1 MTLYSDLFYD
11 RTIST
16 SGLSAFFNF
25 NETPGWRSDSLLG
38 ASAAFMSVK
47 PWDYAPTGA
56 FRNALVFDGHQ
67 SIRHVRMDNA
77 PKTEAPETKSIALR
91 FKADDVSP
99 DRTQILLETGDGHNG
114 LNIYLQGDQ
123 LVVGAWSKGVWSS
136 FLTRQMPA
144 DGAWHQVAFSYES
157 GPSGSQFR
165 AFFDGELFG
174 ESEAGALGA
183 FASHITL
190 GGTSGGTK
198 IDGGQLPGGNRF
210 AGQIDE
216 LTVFDRA
223 LSDTEIALMAT
234 ETPVLLTGTPE
245 DDELVGTDA
254 HEIID
259 ALSGNDW
266 VRADGGD
273 DVVEGGEGND
283 RLEGGDGRDE
293 LSGGS
298 GNDHLL
304 GGHDSDLLFGGEGY
318 DILRG
323 QGGDDHLI
331 GGDGSDRLIGG
342 SGNDQLDGGDD
353 NDALTGDAGD
363 DRLDGGGGDGDTA
376 IYSGEMALY
385 EIGMEGDMTFVFA
398 LGTDEGTDT
407 LVNMERME
415 FADGALTLNP
425 DTGEWEKEED
435 PGDPGG
441 DPDPDPE
448 PVEGASPSVGINLAT
463 INDYNGQGAFLDLMR
478 TARDWGSIDD
488 SYQRNNGDQ
497 TGILSFDEN
506 GWVATID
513 APDVIAYYTPIMTD
527 LDGNGAS
534 FQAGRYVVRYEGEGT
549 LGIDASFGDS
559 PGAAVVVESE
569 PGRMVFDYTPG
580 AGTVR
585 LYVAELPDD
594 PANYVRDI
602 EVVFEPYEPLL
613 DQGEIY
619 SPDFLE
625 SLEGFNSIRFMN
637 WMNVNHEAANWA
649 DDGAVFHAPDVGDML
664 SPDYYT
670 SSRAALEH
678 GTEGIPVELM
688 VELANKTG
696 TDPWFTIPFGATN
709 AYIEAFGTYVRDNLN
724 PDLKAYFEY
733 GNEVW
738 NTTFASTWEAWSL
751 GEELFGEDTWNPGQ
765 QYYAVDAARMSHIL
779 QTLWGDDPGDQLITV
794 LSKQTT
800 DNPALLDL
808 MMQAPDFVA
817 LGEDVPEQFAAIA
830 GLSPHEVGFDTLGIT
845 SYFHTDFRDNKE
857 DVMAMVPNGTDAEWA
872 DVFDRMINGEDGLM
886 ERAAVWTGIAEDAE
900 AYGLQLVGYE
910 GNQHIGPTDNNADYQ
925 AFLDELFARPE
936 MGDVLSLMLETWQ
949 SIGGGQMEVF
959 QDVGISSAGRWGLRV
974 HQLDENT
981 AMLDAVTDFSETNG
995 MWWGDDRD
1003 ASVFDDALIVVSQ
1016 EGDTA
1021 LAGGNRDDLFL
1032 LRHTG
1037 ITDISGG
1044 EGDDAVIIDGNADAF
1059 TFSPAILEGNGYE
1072 IGLTS
1077 IEQLV
1082 FNDQTIVLTD
1092 DMIL

>member
-1 MTLYSDLFYD
+1 MPDCSDLFYD
-11 RTIST
+11 RNIST
-16 SGLSAFFNF
+16 FGLRAYFNF
-25 NETPGWRSDSLLG
+25 NETPGWRSESLLS
-38 ASAAFMSVK
+38 ASPAYMSVK
-47 PWDYAPTGA
+47 PWDYADTGA
-56 FRNALVFDGHQ
+56 FRNALVFDGQ
-67 SIRHVRMDNA
+67 KTIRHVRMDDA
-77 PKTEAPETKSIALR
+77 PRSAAPDVKSVSLR
-91 FKADDVSP
+91 FRTDDVSQ
-99 DRTQILLETGDGHNG
+99 DRTQILLETGDGRNG
-114 LNIYLQGDQ
+114 LNIYIQGDQ

-157 GPSGSQFR
+157 GPSGGGFK
-165 AFFDGELFG
+165 AYFDGELFG
-174 ESEAGALGA
+174 ESDVGAFGE

-198 IDGGQLPGGNRF
+198 IDGGQLTGSNRF

-216 LTVFDRA
+216 LAVFDRV
-223 LSDTEIALMAT
+223 LSDGEIAVMAA
-234 ETPVLLTGTPE
+234 ETPVQITGTPE
-245 DDELVGTDA
+245 DDDLIGTDA
-254 HEIID
+254 NEIID
-259 ALSGNDW
+259 ALSGNDR
-266 VRADGGD
+266 VRAEGGD
-273 DVVEGGEGND
+273 DVVDGGEGND

-293 LSGGS
+293 LSGGA

-304 GGHDSDLLFGGEGY
+304 GGNDSDLL
-318 DILRG
+318 L
-323 QGGDDHLI
+323 

-342 SGNDQLDGGDD
+342 SGKDQLEGGGDNDELTGGAGHDQLDGG
-353 NDALTGDAGD
+353 AGDA
-363 DRLDGGGGDGDTA
+363 DTA

-385 EIGMEGDMTFVFA
+385 ELGMDGDTTFIFA

-407 LVNMERME
+407 LLNMERVE
-415 FADGALTLNP
+415 FADGAINFNP
-425 DTGEWEKEED
+425 ESGVWEKED
-435 PGDPGG
+435 TSPGPGE
-441 DPDPDPE
+441 DPDPE
-448 PVEGASPSVGINLAT
+448 PEPIEGASPSVGINLAA

-506 GWVATID
+506 GWVTSID
-513 APDVIAYYTPIMTD
+513 DPDVIAYYTPIMTD

-534 FQAGRYVVRYEGEGT
+534 FQAGRYVVRYEGEGE

-559 PGAAVVVESE
+559 PGAAVVVENE

-585 LYVAELPDD
+585 LYVADLSDD
-594 PANYVRDI
+594 PVNYVRDI
-602 EVVFEPYEPLL
+602 EVVWEPYEPLL
-613 DQGEIY
+613 DQGEVY
-619 SPDFLE
+619 TPDFLE

-637 WMNVNHEAANWA
+637 WMNVNHEAGNWA
-649 DDGAVFHAPDVGDML
+649 DDGAEFHAPDVGDML

-709 AYIEAFGTYVRDNLN
+709 AYIEAFGAYVRDNLN

-738 NTTFASTWEAWSL
+738 NTSFASTWEAYSL
-751 GEELFGEDTWNPGQ
+751 GEELFGEGTWNPGQ

-800 DNPALLDL
+800 DNAALLDL

-830 GLSPHEVGFDTLGIT
+830 GMSPHEVGFDTLGIT
-845 SYFHTDFRDNKE
+845 SYFHTDFRDNQD
-857 DVMAMVPNGTDAEWA
+857 DVMAMVPNGTDEEWA
-872 DVFDRMINGEDGLM
+872 TVIDRMINGEDGLM
-886 ERAAVWTGIAEDAE
+886 ERMAVWAGIAEDAD

-936 MGDVLSLMLETWQ
+936 MGDVLSLMLETWR

-981 AMLDAVTDFSETNG
+981 AMLDAVTGFSETNG
-995 MWWGDDRD
+995 MWWGDDRGS
-1003 ASVFDDALIVVSQ
+1003 AVFEDALIVLS
-1016 EGDTA
+1016 EDGDTMME
-1021 LAGGNRDDLFL
+1021 GGNRDDLFL
-1032 LRHTG
+1032 LRHADV
-1037 ITDISGG
+1037 TDISGG
-1044 EGDDAVIIDGNADAF
+1044 DGDDAVLVNGNADAF
-1059 TFSPAILEGNGYE
+1059 NFTAALLEGNGYQVAMT
-1072 IGLTS
+1072 G
-1077 IEQLV
+1077 IERLI
-1082 FNDQTIVLTD
+1082 FNDETIVLTD